1 MVVGYDLFARFH
13 VACEP
18 DVGAH
23 YGSFANGYASQYGCV
38 AVDDDVVAENRMPG
52 IVLDGISAGIERKTF
67 GSQCDTLVKFHVVS
81 DDTCRAYH
89 NAGAVVDG
97 EVTAYLCGRMDVD
110 ARFAVGHFR
119 DDARNER
126 YAENVEF
133 MGDSMAGEGFDDRVA
148 TDDFSVALCGRIAQI
163 GGFYVGC
170 QRAAAMASA
179 LA

>member
-1 MVVGYDLFARFH
+1 
-13 VACEP
+13 
-18 DVGAH
+18 
-23 YGSFANGYASQYGCV
+23 
-38 AVDDDVVAENRMPG
+38 
-52 IVLDGISAGIERKTF
+52 
-67 GSQCDTLVKFHVVS
+67 
-81 DDTCRAYH
+81 
-89 NAGAVVDG
+89 
-97 EVTAYLCGRMDVD
+97 MDVD

-170 QRAAAMASA
+170 QRAAHLWQTGHKFGGYGFGFGLTVGVVWDAFFLSGEAESC
-179 LA
+179 LHL